1 MNDILFA
8 ASNECCEN
16 LEVSLKN
23 DAFQSQG
30 FDYEGN
36 YEIQPFTFNGRN
48 VWSRDVGSNGNRNVL
63 WFSINVFVDTQPQEE
78 WVIGPSV
85 GNGGIGVMFGPG
97 SFKCPNEV
105 GTQWKYVDFATD
117 AIQDGGNDVSVK
129 CQGKEQ

>member
-8 ASNECCEN
+8 VSNECCES

-23 DAFQSQG
+23 NAFQSQG

-36 YEIQPFTFNGRN
+36 YKIQPVTFNGRS

-63 WFSINVFVDTQPQEE
+63 WFSITVFVDKLPQEE

-85 GNGGIGVMFGPG
+85 GNRGIGKIFGPG

-105 GTQWKYVDFATD
+105 GSQWTYLD
-117 AIQDGGNDVSVK
+117 DGTELVAGNDLSVN